1 MDYARLVDVGVVQR
15 THGVNGEVQVG
26 WADSVDPLELSLKSV
41 FLRIEGIP
49 IPFMVESHRGKGE
62 GVTILKLDE
71 VDSAESAMQFVG
83 AEVLVEGDG
92 EVEEDDQLYLD
103 DLVGYTMVTQQG
115 TLLGEITELQDFSG
129 NLIFTVTNSS
139 GKELLVPASTDF
151 IVELNE
157 DTKTLLVDLPQGLTG
172 L

>member
-1 MDYARLVDVGVVQR
+1 MDNARLVDVGVVQR

-62 GVTILKLDE
+62 GVTILKLNE
-71 VDSAESAMQFVG
+71 VDDAETALQFVG
-83 AEVLVEGDG
+83 SRVLVEGEGAAD
-92 EVEEDDQLYLD
+92 EDDQLYLD

-115 TLLGEITELQDFSG
+115 TLLGKITELQDFSG
-129 NLIFTVTNSS
+129 NLLFMITNSA
-139 GKELLVPASTDF
+139 GEEQLIPASTDF
-151 IVELNE
+151 IVDLNE
-157 DTKTLLVDLPQGLTG
+157 DTQTLLVDLPQGLIG